1 MAMPAAR
8 WLNLELQDSTT
19 APLSLREY
27 VLILCGPHRGAS
39 EGEGEGEDADP
50 TELERREGNLDHEGK
65 LHERIPEGVA
75 RVYLQIADRRF
86 ELLLDEMPEV
96 DTVEGVQERLN
107 HLNYFVGRTDGELGR
122 FTRQAVE
129 RFQRDHALPVT
140 GRVDEATVARLREE
154 HGA

>member
-1 MAMPAAR
+1 MPPAR
-8 WLNLELQDSTT
+8 WLNLELQDSTK

-27 VLILCGPHRGAS
+27 VLILCGPPGGAN
-39 EGEGEGEDADP
+39 EGEGEGEGADP

-65 LHERIPEGVA
+65 LHERIPQGVA

-86 ELLLDEMPEV
+86 ELMLDEMPEV

-129 RFQRDHALPVT
+129 RFQRDHELSVT
-140 GRVDEATVARLREE
+140 GRVDEATVARLRKEY
-154 HGA
+154 GA